1 MPKKKTSPKNVST
14 VEIELR
20 KLKEKHKNIDVILS
34 DIKNPILDPLILRR
48 LKKEKLLLKDKI
60 QKMKSQITPNIIA

>member
-1 MPKKKTSPKNVST
+1 MLKKTAPNNVST

>member
-1 MPKKKTSPKNVST
+1 MLKKTAPNNVST

-60 QKMKSQITPNIIA
+60 QKIKSQITPNIIA

>member
-60 QKMKSQITPNIIA
+60 QKIKSQITPNIIA